1 MTTTTPRYRLKCF
14 FVLQESILWK
24 FVFLPLPENL
34 FVVSL
39 FLQVLPASSFSIML
53 GLHDRSKKK
62 EPNRLKF
69 HCTKRW
75 FSKYTICNHPCS
87 IRRHIRV
94 DKIIIHED
102 FKDSVYDIALLKLG
116 KKSQFFLNLSMNLQ
130 LSVWISHSSTLPVFP
145 LMMKSL
151 SARKD
156 LFMVR
161 TDQIKDVKD

>member
-1 MTTTTPRYRLKCF
+1 M
-14 FVLQESILWK
+14 
-24 FVFLPLPENL
+24 
-34 FVVSL
+34 
-39 FLQVLPASSFSIML
+39 
-53 GLHDRSKKK
+53 
-62 EPNRLKF
+62 
-69 HCTKRW
+69 
-75 FSKYTICNHPCS
+75 
-87 IRRHIRV
+87 

-102 FKDSVYDIALLKLG
+102 FKDSAYDIALLKLG

-130 LSVWISHSSTLPVFP
+130 LSVWISQSSTLPVFP

>member
-1 MTTTTPRYRLKCF
+1 M
-14 FVLQESILWK
+14 
-24 FVFLPLPENL
+24 
-34 FVVSL
+34 
-39 FLQVLPASSFSIML
+39 
-53 GLHDRSKKK
+53 
-62 EPNRLKF
+62 
-69 HCTKRW
+69 
-75 FSKYTICNHPCS
+75 
-87 IRRHIRV
+87 

-116 KKSQFFLNLSMNLQ
+116 KKSKFFLNYSMNLQ
-130 LSVWISHSSTLPVFP
+130 LSVWISQSSTLPVFP

>member
-1 MTTTTPRYRLKCF
+1 M
-14 FVLQESILWK
+14 
-24 FVFLPLPENL
+24 
-34 FVVSL
+34 
-39 FLQVLPASSFSIML
+39 
-53 GLHDRSKKK
+53 
-62 EPNRLKF
+62 
-69 HCTKRW
+69 
-75 FSKYTICNHPCS
+75 
-87 IRRHIRV
+87 

-102 FKDSVYDIALLKLG
+102 FKDSAYDIALLKLG

-156 LFMVR
+156 LFMVI